1 MNPHTDP
8 VPVNAPISGASS
20 SRGGG
25 IGIAAVRQVFRTADR
40 ETVALDTVEFSI
52 EPGSFCVVIGRSGCG
67 KTTLLRI
74 LGGLLA
80 PTSGTVR
87 IDGAGLYDGR
97 GQANP
102 DALGH
107 LGFVFQDANLLPWRN
122 VRDNIALPLEVTG
135 MAKAQRRRRAEELAE
150 LVGLSAFLD
159 HLPGMLS
166 GGMRQRVSIARA
178 LAVNPSTLLMDEP
191 FGALDA
197 MTRDTMN
204 QLVQSLWMQLR
215 TTVVLV
221 THSIREAVMLADRI
235 VVLSPHPGRLREI
248 IEVPFERPR
257 DSRIARSGEF
267 QSLVDRLH
275 QEIEAD

>member
-1 MNPHTDP
+1 MNPHSDSLP
-8 VPVNAPISGASS
+8 VSAPMA

-25 IGIAAVRQVFRTADR
+25 IGIAALQQVFRAADR
-40 ETVALDTVEFSI
+40 ETVALDHVGFSI
-52 EPGSFCVVIGRSGCG
+52 EPGSFCIVIGRSGCG

-80 PTSGTVR
+80 PTSGSVR
-87 IDGAGLYDGR
+87 IDDVELYDRR
-97 GQANP
+97 GEANA

-107 LGFVFQDANLLPWRN
+107 LGFVFQEANLLPWRN

-135 MAKAQRRRRAEELAE
+135 MAKAERRRRAEELAE
-150 LVGLSAFLD
+150 LVGLSSFLE

-178 LAVNPSTLLMDEP
+178 LAINPSTLLMDEP

-197 MTRDTMN
+197 MTRDGMN

-221 THSIREAVMLADRI
+221 THSIREAVMLGDRI
-235 VVLSPHPGRLREI
+235 VVLSPHPGRLRSI

-257 DSRIARSGEF
+257 DGRIARSAEF
-267 QSLVDRLH
+267 QALVERLH